1 MGKDRT
7 IVTTKVNEK
16 MFLMSVV
23 RDDPPFFEILKD
35 RLLGLMMTGEEL
47 ITEKQR
53 AEELSDEFRSKRR
66 ESAEDV
72 YKNELQSI
80 RARALR
86 GLRSVR
92 ADSKIAELAKL
103 KDEWC
108 RDIHLP
114 HRRCLL
120 ELRYLG
126 LNDAV
131 KDEIALLVKR
141 QRVRKKHRE
150 N

>member
-1 MGKDRT
+1 M
-7 IVTTKVNEK
+7 TTKVSEK
-16 MFLMSVV
+16 LSLL
-23 RDDPPFFEILKD
+23 RWAQEDPAFFPMLED
-35 RLLGLMMTGEEL
+35 RLLGLMMTGKEL
-47 ITEKQR
+47 VAEKRR

-66 ESAEDV
+66 ESIEDV
-72 YKNELQSI
+72 YKSELQSI

-114 HRRCLL
+114 HRRYLL

-126 LNDAV
+126 LNKAV
-131 KDEIALLVKR
+131 KEEIAVLVKR

>member
-1 MGKDRT
+1 MR
-7 IVTTKVNEK
+7 TKVSEK
-16 MFLMSVV
+16 LSLI
-23 RDDPPFFEILKD
+23 RWAQEDPAFFPMLED
-35 RLLGLMMTGEEL
+35 RLLGLMMTGKEL
-47 ITEKQR
+47 VAEKRR
-53 AEELSDEFRSKRR
+53 AEELLDEFRSKRR
-66 ESAEDV
+66 ESIEDV
-72 YKNELQSI
+72 YKSELQSI

-103 KDEWC
+103 KNEWC

-131 KDEIALLVKR
+131 KKEIAVLVKR
-141 QRVRKKHRE
+141 QRVRKKHHE

>member
-1 MGKDRT
+1 M
-7 IVTTKVNEK
+7 VTKASEK
-16 MFLMSVV
+16 MFLMRKV
-23 RDDPPFFEILKD
+23 RDDPPFFEILKG
-35 RLLGLMMTGEEL
+35 RLLGLVMTGEEL

-53 AEELSDEFRSKRR
+53 AEELLDEFRSKHR
-66 ESAEDV
+66 ESIEDV
-72 YKNELQSI
+72 YKSELQSI

-103 KDEWC
+103 KNEWC

-131 KDEIALLVKR
+131 KKEIAVLVKR
-141 QRVRKKHRE
+141 QRVRKKHHE